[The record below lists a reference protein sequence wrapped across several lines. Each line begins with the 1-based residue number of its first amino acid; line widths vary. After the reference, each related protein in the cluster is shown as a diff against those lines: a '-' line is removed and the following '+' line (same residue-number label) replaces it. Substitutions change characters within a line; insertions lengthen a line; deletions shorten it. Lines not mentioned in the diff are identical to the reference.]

1 MELQMQKLIKPL
13 FIATVLTAAFN
24 AQAVQKDITVNANVD
39 ATVDMTQADGTALPG
54 TINMQYIPGRGLSTY
69 SLDTRIWSNS
79 STASINVALVSAAQL
94 NEAVSGTAVP
104 LKVTLGA
111 DLKPITTTSTTL
123 TYASLFPA
131 GTTNGSSVLPLK
143 ISPATVAPL
152 ATGTYSGVVSL
163 LITQATSS

>member
-1 MELQMQKLIKPL
+1 MQKLIKPL

-54 TINMQYIPGRGLSTY
+54 TITMQYIPGRGLSTY
-69 SLDTRIWSNS
+69 SLDTKIWSNS
-79 STASINVALVSAAQL
+79 STAGINVALVSAAQL

-111 DLKPITTTSTTL
+111 DLKPITTSPTTL

-143 ISPATVAPL
+143 ISQSTVGQL

>member
-1 MELQMQKLIKPL
+1 MQKLIKPL
-13 FIATVLTAAFN
+13 VIAAALTAAFN

-69 SLDTRIWSNS
+69 SLDTKIWSNS
-79 STASINVALVSAAQL
+79 QTANINVALVSAAQL
-94 NEAVSGTAVP
+94 NDTVTGTAVP
-104 LKVTLGA
+104 LTVTLGA
-111 DLKPITTTSTTL
+111 DLKRITTTATAL

-143 ISPATVAPL
+143 ISQTTPGVL

-163 LITQATSS
+163 LITQATTQS